1 MTGTRQE
8 PGQGTR
14 GAGVLAALAV
24 LGTLLGASLAGASPA
39 MAAPAGAASSGA
51 APALRSPRDE
61 ASHAVPAPPP
71 RRKPAPPQSRRPRRA
86 SRAPASAPL
95 RYRMP
100 RGVAA
105 LADDLRDLLSGH
117 TRGGRWGALVVSLS
131 RGDTLFTH
139 EADQQMQPAST
150 MKLFTAAL
158 ALDALGPHHS
168 FRTEVLRDGVLD
180 GQGIVRGNLI
190 LRGEGDPSL
199 SPRFVR
205 GGLDGPMALMAEL
218 TAGAGVRR
226 VTGDLIAD
234 ASAFE
239 RRGIPEGWLSR
250 YAGASYAAPFSALS
264 LNDNLVVV
272 RVTPGAPGTPPQV
285 AFEPATEGLEVVNTA
300 RTVAGRGGRLVVNS
314 TSDHHI
320 LVAGTIGAAGA
331 PRRTVVV
338 AGSPP
343 RFAAGAFRAALAAR
357 GIVVDGT
364 IRVGQGSPLATPVA
378 TLASPPLERLVA
390 VMNRESVNLY
400 AEQLWRAAARGK
412 GGDGEGSASTANQAL
427 QQFLERR
434 VGTPPG
440 TVRAADGSGLS
451 VLDRVTPRA
460 LVQLLGHA
468 HAAPWGT
475 AFHASLPVA
484 GESELLRR
492 RMRATPAQGNLH
504 AKTGTTSVVVG
515 LSGYVTAEDGEVLAF
530 AFLYN
535 GSDLSRAR
543 ETIDAMGPTMA
554 SFSR

>member
-1 MTGTRQE
+1 MTGTR
-8 PGQGTR
+8 PRMRWAGSLGVVMAGGALLGAAPR
-14 GAGVLAALAV
+14 GIHGVGVTPPPVWAVASGPMAAASVLAA
-24 LGTLLGASLAGASPA
+24 P
-39 MAAPAGAASSGA
+39 
-51 APALRSPRDE
+51 
-61 ASHAVPAPPP
+61 VPAAH
-71 RRKPAPPQSRRPRRA
+71 PAAAVQSRRPRRA
-86 SRAPASAPL
+86 SRAAPAARLP
-95 RYRMP
+95 YRTP
-100 RGVAA
+100 RGVDA
-105 LADDLRDLLSGH
+105 LADALKDYLGGH
-117 TRGGRWGALVVSLS
+117 TRGGNWGALVVSLS
-131 RGDTLFTH
+131 RGDTLFAH
-139 EADQQMQPAST
+139 AADRPMQPAST

-158 ALDALGPHHS
+158 ALDALGPNHS
-168 FRTEVLRDGVLD
+168 FRTEVLRDGPLD
-180 GQGIVRGNLI
+180 AQGVVRGNLI
-190 LRGEGDPSL
+190 LRGDGDPSL

-205 GGLDGPMALMAEL
+205 GGLDAPMALVAEL

-239 RRGIPEGWLSR
+239 RRGIPEGWLTR

-272 RVTPGAPGTPPQV
+272 RVTPGAPNAPPQV
-285 AFEPATEGLEVVNTA
+285 DFEPATEGLVVVNTA
-300 RTVAGRGGRLVVNS
+300 RTVAGRGGRLVVHG

-320 LVAGTIGAAGA
+320 LVAGTIGAGSA

-357 GIVVDGT
+357 GITVDGT
-364 IRVGQGSPLATPVA
+364 IRLGAASPLAASVA
-378 TLASPPLERLVA
+378 TLASPPLDRLVA

-412 GGDGEGSASTANQAL
+412 GGVVEGSATTANDAL
-427 QQFLERR
+427 QQFLTQR

-468 HAAPWGT
+468 HRAPWGT

-484 GESELLRR
+484 GESELLQR
-492 RMRATPAQGNLH
+492 RMRSTPAQGNLH

-535 GSDLSRAR
+535 GSDLARAR
-543 ETIDAMGPTMA
+543 EAIDAMGPTMA